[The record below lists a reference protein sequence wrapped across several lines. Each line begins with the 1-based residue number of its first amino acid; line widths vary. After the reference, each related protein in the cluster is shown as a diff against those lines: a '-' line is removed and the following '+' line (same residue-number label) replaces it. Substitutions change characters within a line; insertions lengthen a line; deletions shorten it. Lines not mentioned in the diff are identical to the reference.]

1 MSTNKFASKMKS
13 LVAVTS
19 CSSLI
24 LAGLLYNKNDEKFF
38 DNFAMPFVNN
48 FLSPENAYK
57 LGIFLCKWDL
67 MPKNSYVDP
76 SNLVKLIISLIII
89 TCQRT
94 VKAPLNNHFNLPF
107 NSSQQNFGKF
117 RLKTHLALQLDTIKM
132 AKHSSLSTN

>member
-38 DNFAMPFVNN
+38 DNFAMPLVNN
-48 FLSPENAYK
+48 FLSPENAHK

-76 SNLVKLIISLIII
+76 SNLVKLISLI
-89 TCQRT
+89 TCHQT
-94 VKAPLNNHFNLPF
+94 VKAPLNNHFSFPSTTVDKTLG
-107 NSSQQNFGKF
+107 NF
-117 RLKTHLALQLDTIKM
+117 A
-132 AKHSSLSTN
+132 